1 MSKVPKIISL
11 QYLCYLKKE
20 MRDKHDFLHEDKHQ
34 CFLQAGSI
42 DITGHNQGCPK
53 YPKQQ
58 VCKNCTICQKR
69 REV

>member
-1 MSKVPKIISL
+1 
-11 QYLCYLKKE
+11 

-69 REV
+69 REG